1 LSLGI
6 PSAMMLCLEWWAFEV
21 MTLLAGY
28 IGVDEMAAQVIIM
41 NVLALVFMI
50 AVGLQQ
56 AATCLIGQQIGN

>member
-50 AVGLQQ
+50 AVGLLQ